1 MNRVEKIF
9 MDRDGCTPSE
19 AKREYELLR
28 EDVLQAAE
36 DGMFDEAEDIML
48 GAGFELDYLV
58 DLLI

>member
-9 MDRDGCTPSE
+9 MDRDGCTPDE

-58 DLLI
+58 DILI